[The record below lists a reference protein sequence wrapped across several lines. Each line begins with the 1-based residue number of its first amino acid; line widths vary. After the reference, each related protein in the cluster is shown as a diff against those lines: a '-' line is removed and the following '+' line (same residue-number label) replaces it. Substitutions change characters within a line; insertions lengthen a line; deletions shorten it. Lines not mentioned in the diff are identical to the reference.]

1 MGLRPPA
8 KGRSGGSGGSGRG
21 DEPGDTA
28 GDKPGDKAGGDKP
41 GEEAGFAA
49 DDQADDG
56 RRGAAGAEIRGGI
69 GGGNPLQAAV
79 AGSQHV
85 PPLPLQVN
93 ALQALC
99 RQVFGFRLATIALA
113 TPFALNNTRPGLGI
127 WLVGSAVV
135 VTFMVSYIPLR
146 DWERFGPFLLRHP
159 ALLAVDSLFGALLL
173 ATASPESIL
182 AYVTLCT
189 PLLAGLVYGWRGAA
203 VFAVLQS
210 LIIGGAFAV
219 NPDVNAGLGDLLLPG
234 LCVIAGAVGSTLR
247 NLMLGFGTAAQA
259 LTEARARLAVNQAV
273 EEERARLAR
282 EMHDSVSKTLHGLA
296 LAADGL
302 AGSADRMDPLTVK
315 HQAEL
320 VARSARRAAAES
332 RELLSDLRR
341 QSGLDDGVDVLS
353 ELAARTADFAR
364 RLGVPARFRRLGQDP
379 VPPVPQAVARQLL
392 TIASEAMENA
402 HRHGHPTYLDVAA
415 GVVGDVLSI
424 SVYDDGKGLPPGTT
438 LDGLRR
444 AGHFGLVGMVER
456 AASIGS
462 RIRVG
467 RGRHSRG
474 TEVRLE
480 LPLTAIAPAPPDA
493 LPGKPRATPLLE

>member
-1 MGLRPPA
+1 MGLRIPVP
-8 KGRSGGSGGSGRG
+8 GSGGSTGRSRG
-21 DEPGDTA
+21 GA
-28 GDKPGDKAGGDKP
+28 GDGPRGP
-41 GEEAGFAA
+41 AA
-49 DDQADDG
+49 D
-56 RRGAAGAEIRGGI
+56 EIRGGI
-69 GGGNPLQAAV
+69 GGGAPAQDAAD
-79 AGSQHV
+79 ASRHV
-85 PPLPLQVN
+85 PPLPIQVN

-113 TPFALNNTRPGLGI
+113 TPFALDNTRPGLGT
-127 WLVGSAVV
+127 WLVGSAVI

-219 NPDVNAGLGDLLLPG
+219 NPDVSAGLGDLLLPG

-247 NLMLGFGTAAQA
+247 NLVLGFGSATQA
-259 LTEARARLAVNQAV
+259 LTEARARLAVNEAV
-273 EEERARLAR
+273 EGERARLAR
-282 EMHDSVSKTLHGLA
+282 EMHDSVAKTLHGLA

-302 AGSADRMDPLTVK
+302 AASADRMDPPTVK

-341 QSGLDDGVDVLS
+341 QSGLDGGVDVLA
-353 ELAARTADFAR
+353 ELAARTEDFAR
-364 RLGVPARFRRLGQDP
+364 RHGVEARFRRLGRAS
-379 VPPVPQAVARQLL
+379 VPAVPQIVARQAL
-392 TIASEAMENA
+392 TVASEAMENA
-402 HRHGHPTYLDVAA
+402 HRHGRPTYLDVSA
-415 GVVGDVLSI
+415 GVVGDVLRI
-424 SVYDDGKGLPPGTT
+424 SVYDDGRGLPPGTT

-456 AASIGS
+456 AASVGA
-462 RIRVG
+462 RIRIG
-467 RGRHSRG
+467 RGRHARG

-480 LPLTAIAPAPPDA
+480 LPLTAISPVPLDA
-493 LPGKPRATPLLE
+493 LQGQQRTAPLLN

>member
-1 MGLRPPA
+1 MGLRIPA
-8 KGRSGGSGGSGRG
+8 LGGGGSTGGPRG
-21 DEPGDTA
+21 GTGD
-28 GDKPGDKAGGDKP
+28 GL
-41 GEEAGFAA
+41 
-49 DDQADDG
+49 
-56 RRGAAGAEIRGGI
+56 RGAAAGDIRGGI
-69 GGGNPLQAAV
+69 GGGVGGGVQAQTA
-79 AGSQHV
+79 AAASRHV
-85 PPLPLQVN
+85 PSLPIQVN

-113 TPFALNNTRPGLGI
+113 APFALDNTRPGLGT
-127 WLVGSAVV
+127 WLVGSAVI

-159 ALLAVDSLFGALLL
+159 ALLAVDSFFGALLL

-219 NPDVNAGLGDLLLPG
+219 SPDANAGLGDLLLPG

-247 NLMLGFGTAAQA
+247 NLMLGFGTATQA
-259 LTEARARLAVNQAV
+259 LTEARARLAVNEAV
-273 EEERARLAR
+273 EGERARLAR
-282 EMHDSVSKTLHGLA
+282 EMHDSVAKTLHGLA
-296 LAADGL
+296 MAADGL

-341 QSGLDDGVDVLS
+341 QSGLDGGVDVLS
-353 ELAARTADFAR
+353 ELTARTEDFAR
-364 RLGVPARFRRLGQDP
+364 RHDVRARFRRLGQAP
-379 VPPVPQAVARQLL
+379 VPAVPQVVARQAL

-402 HRHGHPTYLDVAA
+402 HRHGRPTHLDVSA
-415 GVVGDVLSI
+415 GVVGDVLRI

-438 LDGLRR
+438 LDDLRR

-456 AASIGS
+456 AASIGA
-462 RIRVG
+462 RIRIG
-467 RGRHSRG
+467 RGRHARG

-480 LPLTAIAPAPPDA
+480 LPLMAIAPAPLGA
-493 LPGKPRATPLLE
+493 LPRQQRATPLLN